1 MVVLPKELME
11 VIADR
16 PLIWPN
22 WRSSGV
28 VTEEV
33 ITSGLAPGYCAT
45 TWMVGK
51 STGGRAEMGSSR

>member
-1 MVVLPKELME
+1 ME
-11 VIADR
+11 VICDR

-28 VTEEV
+28 VTDEA
-33 ITSGLAPGYCAT
+33 ITSGLAPGYWVV

-51 STGGRAEMGSSR
+51 STGGSAEMGSSK